1 MTNNELDQTGKR
13 CKQLYLILAG
23 LALSVLILL
32 GLVCYI
38 IRQNNRLSGQLDTQ
52 IQGLETDLA
61 ERFEKQAAFIAQ
73 ERMFIMADIDMKK
86 DQLEQTVNSGVAR
99 TIRSIFDVNY
109 RVQQVE
115 QIYADLLEEQQKK
128 TLESLYDEEV
138 LIQKSDEAAALFAKG
153 QYRSANALY
162 VVITEEQPENQD
174 AWFYR
179 WYSLFL
185 SNKNDRA
192 QYRQIREGL
201 TLLER
206 NGYTRPELLE
216 VLVYIT
222 LEESGRME
230 GVGQ

>member
-1 MTNNELDQTGKR
+1 MTNNELDQIGKR
-13 CKQLYLILAG
+13 FKRLYLILAG
-23 LALSVLILL
+23 LILAVLMLL

-38 IRQNNRLSGQLDTQ
+38 IRQNNRLSGQIDVQ
-52 IQGLETDLA
+52 IQDLKIDLA

-73 ERMFIMADIDMKK
+73 ERMFIMTDMDIKK
-86 DQLEQTVNSGVAR
+86 DQLEQTVNSGAAR
-99 TIRSIFDVNY
+99 TIRSIADVNY
-109 RVQQVE
+109 RVRQVE

-128 TLESLYDEEV
+128 TLESLYDEEALV
-138 LIQKSDEAAALFAKG
+138 QKSDEAAALFARG

-162 VVITEEQPENQD
+162 VVITEEQPENRD

-192 QYRQIREGL
+192 QYRRIREGL

-216 VLVYIT
+216 VLAYIT
-222 LEESGRME
+222 LEESGKME
-230 GVGQ
+230 GAGQ